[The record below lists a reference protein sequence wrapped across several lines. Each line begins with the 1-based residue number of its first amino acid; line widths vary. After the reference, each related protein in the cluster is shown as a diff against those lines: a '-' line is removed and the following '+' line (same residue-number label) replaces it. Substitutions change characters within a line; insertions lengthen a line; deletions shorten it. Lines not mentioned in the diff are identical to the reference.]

1 MGAETGVRILVAALL
16 AVNYWASWRLIK
28 KARAAT
34 PPGRIDLIIV
44 RDVFLTVLLLVVVIP
59 MPTVISVIASI
70 ALVVLAAV
78 QILLTYGS
86 VRSGRL

>member
-1 MGAETGVRILVAALL
+1 MVATLL

-28 KARAAT
+28 KARAAK
-34 PPGRIDLIIV
+34 PPYRIDLIIL
-44 RDVFLTVLLLVVVIP
+44 RDVFLTVLLLVVAIP
-59 MPTVISVIASI
+59 MPTVIRIVASI

-78 QILLTYGS
+78 QVLLTFRS